1 MEKMQTI
8 KQKLNIF
15 QKKEPVAEPENLSA
29 WDKVKKVIGLIVTWI
44 YRLRGLILAAP
55 VAYAALWLAR
65 YNMNHLPEPVGLNL
79 QTTGEFATTVS
90 LEMAVYG
97 PLGLTLACLA
107 LMLCSR
113 KVMYPW
119 AISIFTLALPVLL
132 LISNIYPA

>member
-1 MEKMQTI
+1 MEKLQTI

-15 QKKEPVAEPENLSA
+15 QKKDPVAEPENLSA
-29 WDKVKKVIGLIVTWI
+29 WGKVKKVIGLIVTWI

-55 VAYAALWLAR
+55 VAYAAIWLAN

>member
-1 MEKMQTI
+1 MEKLQTI

-15 QKKEPVAEPENLSA
+15 QKKDPVAEPENLSA
-29 WDKVKKVIGLIVTWI
+29 WGKVKKVIGLLVTWI

-55 VAYAALWLAR
+55 VAYAAIWLAN

>member
-1 MEKMQTI
+1 M
-8 KQKLNIF
+8 
-15 QKKEPVAEPENLSA
+15 
-29 WDKVKKVIGLIVTWI
+29 
-44 YRLRGLILAAP
+44 
-55 VAYAALWLAR
+55 AYAALWLAR

>member
-1 MEKMQTI
+1 MEKLQTI

-15 QKKEPVAEPENLSA
+15 QKKDPVAEPENLSA
-29 WDKVKKVIGLIVTWI
+29 WGKVKKVIGLIVTWI

-55 VAYAALWLAR
+55 VAYAALWLAN

>member
-1 MEKMQTI
+1 MEKLQTI
-8 KQKLNIF
+8 KEKLNIF
-15 QKKEPVAEPENLSA
+15 QKKDPVAEPENLSA
-29 WDKVKKVIGLIVTWI
+29 WGKVKKVIGLIVTWI

-55 VAYAALWLAR
+55 VAYAAIWLAN

>member
-1 MEKMQTI
+1 MEKLQTI
-8 KQKLNIF
+8 AQKLNIF
-15 QKKEPVAEPENLSA
+15 QKKDTVAKPENLST
-29 WDKVKKVIGLIVTWI
+29 WGKVKRVIGLIVTWI

-55 VAYAALWLAR
+55 VAYAALWLAK
-65 YNMNHLPEPVGLNL
+65 YNMAHLPEPVGLNL
-79 QTTGEFATTVS
+79 QTTGQFATTVS

-119 AISIFTLALPVLL
+119 AISIFTLALPILL